1 MNAIEIAKFLL
12 DDAAKQTGKKC
23 TGADMIDAVAK
34 TCAREFPDTNRELLR
49 EAITIANRVLKVDQ
63 NFALRHIQP
72 VSLTGLDIATP
83 ENGQPICE
91 VVRPESLMVDPSY
104 QRSIGAR
111 GLSQIRKIIEAFDW
125 NKFKPPICAY
135 AEHDGQTVLKV
146 LDGQH
151 TAIAAA
157 SHPAIDFIPVMI
169 VDASATS
176 SQAAAFVGQNTE
188 RLGVTPLQLH
198 QSGLV
203 AHDLDA
209 ITIDIICKQA
219 GVNILRH
226 PGPGGKSR
234 PGDTV
239 SINSISELINKRGNE
254 TSRIIL
260 TVLAQGG
267 FAPILKPQ
275 IKAVE
280 LLLTHDEY
288 RDSITPDALT
298 AAIQGTWAT
307 DLDEAKQLSVTHKW
321 PLWRAL
327 AIHWFRKTKKVRGA
341 AVGKAA

>member
-23 TGADMIDAVAK
+23 TAADMIEAVAK
-34 TCAREFPDTNRELLR
+34 TCAREFPDTDRDLLR
-49 EAITIANRVLKVDQ
+49 DAITIANRILKVDE
-63 NFALRHIQP
+63 NFALRPIQP

-91 VVRPESLMVDPSY
+91 VVRPETLMVDPSY
-104 QRSIGAR
+104 QRNIGAR

-135 AEHDGQTVLKV
+135 AEHEGQTVLKV

-157 SHPAIDFIPVMI
+157 SHPEIDFIPVMI

-226 PGPGGKSR
+226 PGPGGKSK

-239 SINSISELINKRGNE
+239 SINAISELINKRGNE
-254 TSRIIL
+254 MSRIIP

-267 FAPILKPQ
+267 FAPILKPH

-288 RDSITPDALT
+288 RDSITPDALA
-298 AAIQGTWAT
+298 AAIQGSWAV

-327 AIHWFRKTKKVRGA
+327 AIHWFRKTKKNRP